1 MEHEERRR
9 SSPMVSE
16 RTLSH
21 VPNAVGGDYFHR
33 ADVPTFTADN
43 AAPVLSTAPSEPLT
57 SFLPE

>member
-9 SSPMVSE
+9 SSPTVSE

-21 VPNAVGGDYFHR
+21 VPNAVGGGYFSR
-33 ADVPTFTADN
+33 VDVPTFTADN
-43 AAPVLSTAPSEPLT
+43 AAPVLSTASSEPLT